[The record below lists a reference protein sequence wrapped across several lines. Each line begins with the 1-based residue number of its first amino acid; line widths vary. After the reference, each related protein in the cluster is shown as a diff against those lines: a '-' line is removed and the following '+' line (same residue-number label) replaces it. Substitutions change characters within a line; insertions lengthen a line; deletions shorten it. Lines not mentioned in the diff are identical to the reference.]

1 MSATSV
7 SQFAIELKMSA
18 EALLEQLV
26 RPLLWWNFGWDGEL
40 GEFARPPLQ
49 PEDQQ
54 KLIQGFVELT
64 NAGYMSPENKP
75 DLDYVREKVGLEI
88 VESLPYSSPALPAR
102 PAAPSEESDG
112 DDEDGD
118 GSPGSE
124 PEQPAEMRMRLL
136 RGVEATA

>member
-1 MSATSV
+1 MGLDYLLLEVT
-7 SQFAIELKMSA
+7 

-102 PAAPSEESDG
+102 PAAPAEEPDG
-112 DDEDGD
+112 DDEGGD
-118 GSPGSE
+118 GSPGHE
-124 PEQPAEMRMRLL
+124 PEHPAEMRMRLL
-136 RGVEATA
+136 RGVEATV